1 MNLFILD
8 ADSKN
13 SYTSKDI
20 SSLLGTADLTVWQLN
35 DQELADN
42 DYHLDAVTG
51 VQGSFSR
58 VVLLTQASYGI
69 MNYHRKMIRSNP
81 MVKYWIITITAP
93 MSATEQQQILLEV
106 SEIFQQQNLR
116 YAVLFD
122 DPQTL
127 KGTASMIAETVPEKP
142 QCVLFY
148 TRETQTA
155 AQIIQSLH
163 TAYPDWDVLCNPGDT
178 DWVEKYADRILLFAE
193 DLERFAFLAKINNPD
208 RIYTW
213 VEAEPG
219 TVSQQKEK
227 IVHDTSC
234 LMADC
239 GFSLT
244 QKERHI
250 LCGFSQYELFRA
262 EIAAGAYSCTALKTN
277 DAFVMWD
284 EYGLPLLNRQY
295 EENTLKHFL
304 DEHCV
309 LADFIDQ

>member
-1 MNLFILD
+1 M
-8 ADSKN
+8 
-13 SYTSKDI
+13 
-20 SSLLGTADLTVWQLN
+20 
-35 DQELADN
+35 
-42 DYHLDAVTG
+42 
-51 VQGSFSR
+51 
-58 VVLLTQASYGI
+58 
-69 MNYHRKMIRSNP
+69 
-81 MVKYWIITITAP
+81 
-93 MSATEQQQILLEV
+93 
-106 SEIFQQQNLR
+106 
-116 YAVLFD
+116 
-122 DPQTL
+122 
-127 KGTASMIAETVPEKP
+127 
-142 QCVLFY
+142 
-148 TRETQTA
+148 
-155 AQIIQSLH
+155 
-163 TAYPDWDVLCNPGDT
+163 
-178 DWVEKYADRILLFAE
+178 FAE

-219 TVSQQKEK
+219 TVSRQKEK

-295 EENTLKHFL
+295 ER
-304 DEHCV
+304 CV
-309 LADFIDQ
+309 